1 LSGRMHGSA
10 CRHGGP
16 VPRAPTV
23 SESAQN

>member
-1 LSGRMHGSA
+1 VHGSA